1 MYIDLDDRIEA
12 AGLTGKQRWVLR
24 LLMAGYTVTDIAERA
39 RCSKA
44 SVSIHFKRALMQI
57 CRAHRKIPQP
67 L

>member
-1 MYIDLDDRIEA
+1 MYIDLEARIEA
-12 AGLTGKQRWVLR
+12 AGLTDKQLRVMR
-24 LLMAGYTVTDIAERA
+24 LLMDGYTVTDIAEKV